1 MTLLHHPFP
10 APREADFAM
19 IPLTAYDDF
28 EAASTEVMNYL
39 HSKLGFKL
47 WMVTRTESDDWI
59 VLNANDHGYDVA
71 AGDVFR
77 WTDSFCSRMVAGQG
91 PRIAPRSDEVPAYAN
106 APIGQT
112 VPIGAYVGVPLTRS
126 SNEVFGTLCA
136 IDPEPMPEEISD
148 ELPLIEMMARL
159 LTTIL
164 ENELKADEERRRAER
179 ASAEAMTDALTGL
192 FNRRGWNELLAT
204 EDDRCR
210 RYGHPASVVSID
222 LDDLKT
228 VNDEQGH
235 TQGDALLRRAAGA
248 LKSVTRESDIV
259 ARLGGDEFSILAVEC
274 DPAGAQA
281 LIARLET
288 AFQQADVAASV
299 GMSMRNASAS
309 LADAFDRA
317 DKKMYERKN
326 RRKASSRELNLPR
339 SQSAP

>member
-1 MTLLHHPFP
+1 
-10 APREADFAM
+10 
-19 IPLTAYDDF
+19 
-28 EAASTEVMNYL
+28 MNYL
-39 HSKLGFKL
+39 HSKLGFQL

-91 PRIAPRSDEVPAYAN
+91 PRIAPRSNEVPAYAN
-106 APIGQT
+106 APIRQK
-112 VPIGAYVGVPLTRS
+112 VAIAAYIGVPLTRS
-126 SNEVFGTLCA
+126 NNEVFGTLCA
-136 IDPEPMPEEISD
+136 INPEPMSEEINK

-164 ENELKADEERRRAER
+164 ENELIADEERRRAER
-179 ASAEAMTDALTGL
+179 ANAEAMTDSLTGL
-192 FNRRGWNELLAT
+192 FNRRGWDELLAT

-228 VNDEQGH
+228 VNDQQGH
-235 TQGDALLRRAAGA
+235 RQGDALLRRAADA

-288 AFQQADVAASV
+288 AFQQVDVAASI
-299 GMSMRNASAS
+299 GMSMRNAAAS
-309 LADAFDRA
+309 LSEAFDQA

-326 RRKASSRELNLPR
+326 RRKESSRQQNLPR
-339 SQSAP
+339 SQSPR